1 MRTDHHRRSDNAPAA
16 PIVNRHSLDAQLC
29 AHELFEQR
37 AARSPSAV
45 AIRQDGFELSYAEL
59 NARANRLARHLRAL
73 GVGADDRV
81 ALRLPRGAEL
91 IVAMLAIAKAGAA
104 YLPLDPAYPPERQSY
119 MLADSGARL
128 LLTLG
133 EGDDPA
139 ASPPRIALDAPQ
151 RPWERLDASDP
162 TRAETGLAP
171 EHLAYVIY
179 TSGSTGQPKGVMV
192 EHRNLRNLLD
202 WHCQAFALDEGERS
216 SCAAGLAFDACSW
229 EIWPPLCMGATLVLA
244 PAAAAGDPAAL
255 LHWWQSQEL
264 HSGFLVT
271 ALAEIALKR
280 APAAGPLRRLL
291 TGGDRLSRLPDAHL
305 PFELINN
312 YGPTETT
319 VVATSGRL
327 RADDAALH
335 IGRPIANTAIHLL
348 DEDGRPVAHGAP
360 GEIYIGGASVA
371 RGYLNRPELTA
382 ERFLADPFADRADA
396 RMYRTGDLGR
406 WLPDGNLEFLGRN
419 DQQIK
424 IRGFRVEPG
433 EIEARLR
440 ALAGVDDAAVH
451 AREDRP
457 GDKRLVAYVVGADIA
472 PAAQLRAALARELPD
487 YMVPAAFVT
496 LPRLPLTP
504 NGKLDR
510 QALPA
515 PDQDAYAQRPYA
527 APQGDTETALAQI
540 WAELLQIERVGR
552 DDHFFESG
560 GHSLLAVQL
569 MERLRDRGFYADVRT
584 LFAQPTLAALARA
597 VEQARERE
605 WREVAVPAN
614 LIPDGATALTPDL
627 LPLVRLDEAQLAR
640 IVDSVTGGAANIQD
654 VYPLAP
660 LQEGIL
666 FHHLLQT
673 QGDPY
678 LLSTTLA
685 FDTRERLDGFVR
697 ALQIAIDRHDALRTA
712 VLWEGL
718 SEPVQVV
725 WRKAAL
731 EVETLAFDG
740 ADVEAQLLAH
750 TDPAHNRIDVRS
762 APQMR
767 GFAAFDAA
775 GQRWLLTLLQHHLIM
790 DHITSDLLMQ
800 ELAWIQDGRES
811 ELPAPVPFRDF
822 VAQTRLGV
830 SVEEHE
836 DYFRRILGDVEETT
850 APFGLKDVQGAGR
863 DIREVQRTLD
873 PALSRR
879 IRAHARSLGVS
890 AASVFH
896 WAWGQVLAKTTGQDE
911 AVFGTVLFGRM
922 HGGSRAD
929 RAMGLFIN
937 TLPVRVRLGEVG
949 VREGVLATH
958 ASLSELVW
966 HEHAPLALAQRC
978 SALPASTP
986 LFSALLNYHYS
997 AGSLGIDVE
1006 RGWGEGVQQLA
1017 FKERTNY
1024 AFNLSVDDRG
1034 EDFGLGLQIVADI
1047 DGERVCDYLQ
1057 RVLERAADAL
1067 ERAPDAAAWTIDVLD
1082 RDERERLLHER
1093 NATRRD
1099 YPRQGGAHRAF
1110 ERRAALAPDA
1120 VALEQDGLTLSY
1132 AELDARAERVARRLR
1147 ALGVGTN
1154 DRVALVLPR
1163 SAELVVG
1170 MLAAL
1175 KAGGAYVPMDP
1186 AYPAE
1191 RLAFLLADSAPKAVL
1206 TVAELRAQ
1214 FALDATAPVL
1224 QLDGEDAQI
1233 DDACGEAGERVA
1245 VDGGDLAYVIYTSG
1259 STGQPKG
1266 VMVEH
1271 DHLANL
1277 VGWHCETFPL
1287 QPGER
1292 TASLAGVA
1300 FDACTWEIWPAL
1312 SMGARLALPPR
1323 AAAGDPVQALHW
1335 WQAQELHSG
1344 FLVTALAEIAL
1355 SEAASPE
1362 RAENGPGRALRSL
1375 LTGGDR
1381 LSRLP
1386 ERELPFALIN
1396 NYGPTETTVVATSG
1410 RLRSDD
1416 AVLHIGRPI
1425 ANTAIYLLDAHGEP
1439 VPDGVAG
1446 EIYIGGASVAR
1457 GYLNRAELTAERF
1470 LADPFDGRE
1479 GARMYRSGDLGR
1491 WLPDGNLEFLGRNDH
1506 QIKIRG
1512 FRIELG
1518 EIEAQL
1524 ARLPG
1529 VSEAAAH
1536 VREDAAGDKRLVA
1549 YLVGADVAPAA
1560 QLREALARELPEYM
1574 VPGAFVILD
1583 RLPLTPNGKLDRRA
1597 LPAPQDEHYAHRAYE
1612 APQGETE
1619 TALAQIWAELLR
1631 VERVGRRD
1639 HFFDLGGHSL
1649 LAMRLLSRIGQR
1661 LNLEA
1666 SLPQLFA
1673 QPVLADFAAALAQA
1687 HADALPAL
1695 SAGARP
1701 SALPLSFAQQ
1711 RLWFVAQMGEEA
1723 NAAHNIPLGL
1733 RLRGALD
1740 AAALEAALGRIVQRH
1755 EALRTR
1761 FERVDGQPLQRIDA
1775 AAAFALSRH
1784 DLSAAADP
1792 QAELQRQALEEA
1804 RAPFDLERA
1813 APVRGRLLRLGEDDH
1828 ALLLTQ
1834 HHIASDGWSMG
1845 VLIDELSA
1853 LYRAYAFDGVA
1864 TGDDPLPPLPVQY
1877 ADYALWQRGW
1887 LDGDLLRHQQDYWRE
1902 HLRAAPDLLELP
1914 TDRPRPAVQEHA
1926 GDRRRFSLDAALT
1939 RELHAFS
1946 HRHGTTLYMTL
1957 LAAWAALLGRLSGQ
1971 QDLVVGT
1978 PMVNR
1983 NRTELE
1989 PLIGLFLNTLALR
2002 FDLSDDPSAAA
2013 FLAQVR
2019 DTALAA
2025 QANKDLP
2032 FEQVVETLKP
2042 VRSLAYTALYQVVF
2056 VMQNQVEPV
2065 PHLPGLQVE
2074 AMQAP
2079 QTRAQTDLWWSISEE
2094 GGQLHGEVVFATA
2107 LFDADTIERWIGHWE
2122 VLLRGMLADDAQ
2134 PLSRLPLLT
2143 PAQRDDAVRGCN
2155 RTERALPPQ
2164 RHVHA
2169 WVEAQAAAAGDAP
2182 ALVHE
2187 DLRLSYAELNAR
2199 ANRLAHYLISL
2210 GVRPDHRVALALERG
2225 ADFVVAMLATLKAGA
2240 AYVPLDPQYPSERL
2254 AFMLDDSRPK
2264 AVLTHSSVQER
2275 LPASRALMTASVVE
2289 LDDPAAPWAALS
2301 EADPDADA
2309 LGLTP
2314 DHLAY
2319 VIYTSGS
2326 TGKPK
2331 GVMVP
2336 HRGLCNLVAA
2346 QTDALDVAH
2355 GSRVLQCA
2363 SFSFDASVFEMVMAL
2378 CHASTLYV
2386 PAPGALLAGQTLADA
2401 VRRHAITHLTLTPA
2415 VLTSVEDEAAFAS
2428 VRTLVVAGDACAQA
2442 LVRRWARGRRFVNAY
2457 GPTEST
2463 IWATYQTCDADAAN
2477 APPIGRP
2484 IANTA
2489 IYLLDAHGEP
2499 VPAGVAGE
2507 IFIGGAGVARGYLN
2521 RAELSR
2527 ERFLDDPF
2535 AGREGARMY
2544 RTGDLARR
2552 RGDGV
2557 LEFQGRNDAQ
2567 VKLRGFRI
2575 ELGEIES
2582 QLTRQPGVQEALVTL
2597 RDDAS
2602 GERRLVAYLVGP
2614 QIPEAQHLRAA
2625 LAKAL
2630 PEYMLPAAFVTLA
2643 AWPLTPNGKLD
2654 RRALPSPDG
2663 EAFVQREYEPPQG
2676 PVEQALAEIWTE
2688 LLRIERVGRR
2698 DHFFEIGGHSLL
2710 AMQLTSRVRQRLGQ
2724 ELELASVFAS
2734 PVLSDLA
2741 ERVAQAEAS
2750 TLPPIRTGQRPAALP
2765 LSFAQQ
2771 RLWFLAQMGEEAN
2784 AAYHVPGGLR
2794 LRGALDEVALQA
2806 ALDRIVQRH
2815 EVLRTRFGLEQ
2826 GQPVQIIDA
2835 DARFAL
2841 RKHDLSAAADLDAQ
2855 VERWT
2860 LAEAHETFDLGTG
2873 PLIRGRLLRLAAHD
2887 HILLLTVHHVVSD
2900 GWSMSVLMRELGE
2913 LYRAYAV
2920 DGLAPAEDPLPTLP
2934 VQYADYALWQ
2944 RQWLDGAVLQ
2954 RQLDFWRGHLLG
2966 APALLELP
2974 GDRAR
2979 PAVQDLSGGTLTFEL
2994 DAELSQGLRALSQR
3008 HGTTLYMTLLAGWAA
3023 LLSRLSGQDDLVVG
3037 TAGVNRSHAEVEPL
3051 IGFFVNTLALRI
3063 DVSGE
3068 PSTAEL
3074 LARVRATA
3082 LAAQAHNDVPFQ
3094 QVVEAVKP
3102 PRSRAHTPLYQVA
3115 FVMQNTPD
3123 GTLRLPQMEIEPI
3136 LPDTTS
3142 AQIDL
3147 WWSATEAGERI
3158 ECSVVFAKAL
3168 FDADTIVRWSGHWK
3182 TLLAAMAANDARPV
3196 SRLPL
3201 LSSPQR
3207 RQVLETWNA
3216 TRRPY
3221 PRELS
3226 VVRRIQARALDAA
3239 HTPAVVHEGASLSY
3253 AELNARA
3260 NRLAHRLIALG
3271 VRPDQ
3276 RVALLLERGPQ
3287 LIVAMLATLKA
3298 GGAYVPLD
3306 PQYPSERL
3314 AFMLDDSR
3322 PKVVLTQASLEDALP
3337 SSRALMTAGV
3347 VVIDDPAASW
3357 LQLSD
3362 VDPDPAALGL
3372 DERHLA
3378 YVIYTSGSTGQ
3389 PKGVMVERANL
3400 ANLVGWHC
3408 ETFPLQPG
3416 ERTASMA
3423 GMAFDACTWE
3433 IWPALS
3439 MGATLALPPRAAAG
3453 DPAQL
3458 LQWWQAQEL
3467 HSGFLVTALA
3477 EMALSEPAAV
3487 QPGRA
3492 LRSLLTGGD
3501 RLNRLPDPALPFEL
3515 VNNYGPTET
3524 TVVATSG
3531 TLRADDG
3538 AVHIGRPIANTAIY
3552 LLDAHGE
3559 PVPQGVAG
3567 ELYIGGASV
3576 ARGYLNRAELSAE
3589 RFLADPF
3596 AGREDARMYRSGDL
3610 ARWRGDGRIEFLG
3623 RNDHQVK
3630 IRGFRIELGEIEARL
3645 LRQPGIAEAVVH
3657 AREDS
3662 PGEPRLVAYLV
3673 GADVPAAA
3681 QLREAL
3687 AKELPE
3693 YMLPSAFATLERLPL
3708 TPNGKL
3714 DRRALPAPEGDA
3726 YAQQAYEEP
3735 QGEIENVLAAVWMEL
3750 LKLPR
3755 IGRHDH
3761 FFEIGGHS
3769 LMATQ
3774 LVSRIRREWELDI
3787 PLAEVFSNPTLA
3799 ALSGVIVDY
3808 ELSAFDPQDIASLL
3822 SEHDL
3827 VKGSA

>member
-1 MRTDHHRRSDNAPAA
+1 MRTDHTRRSDNAPAA
-16 PIVNRHSLDAQLC
+16 PIVNRHSLDAHLC
-29 AHELFEQR
+29 AHELFERR
-37 AARSPSAV
+37 AASAPSSV
-45 AIRQDGFELSYAEL
+45 AIRQDGCELSYGEL

-73 GVGADDRV
+73 GVAADDRV
-81 ALRLPRGAEL
+81 ALRMPRGAEL
-91 IVAMLAIAKAGAA
+91 IVAMLATAKAGAA

-119 MLADSGARL
+119 MLADSGAKL

-133 EGDDPA
+133 EDEDAG
-139 ASPPRIALDAPQ
+139 ASPPRIALDAAQ
-151 RPWERLDASDP
+151 RPWERLDGSDLS
-162 TRAETGLAP
+162 RVENGLAP

-192 EHRNLRNLLD
+192 EHRNLRNLID
-202 WHCQAFALDEGERS
+202 WHCDAFPLEPGERS
-216 SCAAGLAFDACSW
+216 ACAAGLAFDACTW

-244 PAAAAGDPAAL
+244 PAAASADPMQL
-255 LHWWQSQEL
+255 LQWWQSQEL

-280 APAAGPLRRLL
+280 GAASGPLRRLL
-291 TGGDRLSRLPDAHL
+291 TGGDRLSRLPDAPL

-319 VVATSGRL
+319 VVATSGAL
-327 RADDAALH
+327 RADDATLH
-335 IGRPIANTAIHLL
+335 IGRPIANTSIYLL
-348 DEDGRPVAHGAP
+348 DENGNEVTRGSP
-360 GEIYIGGASVA
+360 GEIHIGGASVA

-382 ERFLADPFADRADA
+382 ERFLADPFAGGERA
-396 RMYRTGDLGR
+396 RMYRTGDLAR

-419 DQQIK
+419 DDQLK
-424 IRGFRVEPG
+424 IRGFRIEPG
-433 EIEARLR
+433 EIEALLR
-440 ALAGVDDAAVH
+440 ALPGIDEAVVH
-451 AREDRP
+451 AREVRP
-457 GDKRLVAYVVGADIA
+457 GDKRLVAYLTGDRIA
-472 PAAQLRAALARELPD
+472 PAAQLRGALAAQLPE
-487 YMVPAAFVT
+487 YMVPAAFVI
-496 LPRLPLTP
+496 LERLPLTP

-515 PDQDAYAQRPYA
+515 PAQDAYVQRAYA
-527 APQGDTETALAQI
+527 PPQGETETALAQI
-540 WAELLQIERVGR
+540 WAELLQVERIGR

-569 MERLRDRGFYADVRT
+569 MERMRDRGLYADVRS
-584 LFAQPTLAALARA
+584 LFAEPTLAALARA
-597 VEQARERE
+597 VEQARQRD
-605 WREVAVPAN
+605 WREVEVPAN
-614 LIPDGATALTPDL
+614 RIPAGCTRLTPDM
-627 LPLVRLDEAQLAR
+627 LPLVTLDEAQLAR
-640 IVDSVTGGAANIQD
+640 IVETVDGGAANIQD
-654 VYPLAP
+654 IYPLAP

-666 FHHLLQT
+666 FHHLLNE

-685 FDTRERLDGFVR
+685 FDSRERLDGFVR
-697 ALQIAIDRHDALRTA
+697 AMQTAIDRHDILRTA

-725 WRKAAL
+725 WRKATFA
-731 EVETLAFDG
+731 VDTLAFDG
-740 ADVEAQLLAH
+740 ADVEAQLRAH
-750 TDPAHNRIDVRS
+750 TDPAQYRLDVRC

-790 DHITSDLLMQ
+790 DHVTSDLLMQ
-800 ELAWIQDGRES
+800 ELAWIQGGRES
-811 ELPAPVPFRDF
+811 ELPEPVPFRDF
-822 VAQTRLGV
+822 VAQARLGV
-830 SVEEHE
+830 SVQEHE
-836 DYFRRILGDVEETT
+836 EYFRRMLGEVEEPT
-850 APFGLKDVQGAGR
+850 APFGLKDVQGGGQ
-863 DIREVQRTLD
+863 DIRETQRPLGA
-873 PALSRR
+873 ALSQR
-879 IRAHARSLGVS
+879 IRAQAKALGVS
-890 AASVFH
+890 AASLFH

-937 TLPVRVRLGEVG
+937 TLPVRVGLGEIG
-949 VREGVLATH
+949 VRDGVLATH
-958 ASLSELVW
+958 ASLSQLVW

-997 AGSLGIDVE
+997 AGALGIDLE
-1006 RGWGEGVQQLA
+1006 LGWGEGVELLA

-1024 AFNLSVDDRG
+1024 AFNLSVDDPG
-1034 EDFGLGLQIVADI
+1034 QGAEFGLGLQIVAGVDA
-1047 DGERVCDYLQ
+1047 ERICDYLQ
-1057 RVLERAADAL
+1057 RVLEQAVDAL
-1067 ERAPDAAAWTIDVLD
+1067 EQAPDTEAWKIDPLQPA
-1082 RDERERLLHER
+1082 ERERLLRER
-1093 NATRRD
+1093 NATARE
-1099 YPRQGGAHRAF
+1099 YPRHDGAHRAF
-1110 ERRAALAPDA
+1110 ERWAARTPDA
-1120 VALEQDGLTLSY
+1120 VALEQDGRLLSY
-1132 AELDARAERVARRLR
+1132 AELDARAQRLARRLR
-1147 ALGVGTN
+1147 ALGVSTN

-1163 SAELVVG
+1163 SAELVTG

-1186 AYPAE
+1186 AYPPE
-1191 RLAFLLADSAPKAVL
+1191 RLGYLLADSAPKAVL
-1206 TVAELRAQ
+1206 TLSGLRAQ
-1214 FALDATAPVL
+1214 LALDAAVPML
-1224 QLDGEDAQI
+1224 ELDRDDSGEETTDA
-1233 DDACGEAGERVA
+1233 VS
-1245 VDGGDLAYVIYTSG
+1245 VDGADLAYVIYTSG

-1271 DHLANL
+1271 DQLANL

-1292 TASLAGVA
+1292 TASMAGVA
-1300 FDACTWEIWPAL
+1300 FDACTWEVWPAL
-1312 SMGARLALPPR
+1312 SMGATLALPPQ
-1323 AAAGDPVQALHW
+1323 AAAGDPMQLLQW
-1335 WQAQELHSG
+1335 WQAQQVHSG

-1355 SEAASPE
+1355 S
-1362 RAENGPGRALRSL
+1362 RLQPGQALRSL

-1386 ERELPFALIN
+1386 EADLPFALVN

-1416 AVLHIGRPI
+1416 ATIHIGRPI
-1425 ANTAIYLLDAHGEP
+1425 ANTAIYLLDAHGLP

-1446 EIYIGGASVAR
+1446 EIWIGGASVAR
-1457 GYLNRAELTAERF
+1457 GYLNRPELTAERF
-1470 LADPFDGRE
+1470 LADPFAGRD

-1506 QIKIRG
+1506 QIKLRG

-1529 VSEAAAH
+1529 VSEVAAH

-1549 YLVGADVAPAA
+1549 YLVGESLPAAA
-1560 QLREALARELPEYM
+1560 QLRDALARELPDYM
-1574 VPGAFVILD
+1574 VPTAFVTLE
-1583 RLPLTPNGKLDRRA
+1583 RLPLTANGKLDRRA
-1597 LPAPQDEHYAHRAYE
+1597 LPAPQDENYAHRAYE
-1612 APQGETE
+1612 APQGEIE
-1619 TALAQIWAELLR
+1619 SELAQIWAELLR

-1639 HFFDLGGHSL
+1639 DFFDLGGHSL

-1673 QPVLADFAAALAQA
+1673 TPVLADFAAALASSQA
-1687 HADALPAL
+1687 GALPAL
-1695 SAGARP
+1695 SAGPRP
-1701 SALPLSFAQQ
+1701 DALPLSFAQQ

-1733 RLRGALD
+1733 SLRGDLNEPALD
-1740 AAALEAALGRIVQRH
+1740 AALSRIVQRH

-1761 FERVDGQPLQRIDA
+1761 YERVDGQPVQRIEA
-1775 AAAFALSRH
+1775 AGGFALSRH
-1784 DLSAAADP
+1784 DLSGAADP
-1792 QAELQRQALEEA
+1792 QAELQRHALEEA

-1813 APVRGRLLRLGEDDH
+1813 APVRGRLLRLGAHDH

-1845 VLIDELSA
+1845 VLIDELGA
-1853 LYRAYAFDGVA
+1853 LYRAYADGVA
-1864 TGDDPLPPLPVQY
+1864 AHEDPLPPLPVQY

-1887 LDGDLLRHQQDYWRE
+1887 LDGDLLQHQQDYWRE

-1926 GDRRRFSLDAALT
+1926 GDRRRFSLDPALT

-2002 FDLSDDPSAAA
+2002 FDLSGDPSVAA

-2056 VMQNQVEPV
+2056 VMQNQTDPA
-2065 PHLPGLQVE
+2065 PQLPGLQVE
-2074 AMQAP
+2074 AMDAP

-2094 GGQLHGEVVFATA
+2094 GERLHGEVVFATA
-2107 LFDADTIERWIGHWE
+2107 LFDADTIERWIGHWQ
-2122 VLLRGMLADDAQ
+2122 VLLRSMIADDAQ
-2134 PLSRLPLLT
+2134 ALSRLPLLT
-2143 PAQRDDAVRGCN
+2143 PAQRERELREWN
-2155 RTERALPPQ
+2155 RSERALPPQ

-2169 WVEAQAAAAGDAP
+2169 WIEAQAAQAGDVV

-2187 DLRLSYAELNAR
+2187 DESLSYTELNAR
-2199 ANRLAHYLISL
+2199 ANRLAHHLIAL

-2225 ADFVVAMLATLKAGA
+2225 AGFVVAMLATLKAGA

-2264 AVLTHSSVQER
+2264 VVLTQSAVQER

-2301 EADPDADA
+2301 DANPDAQA

-2346 QTDALDVAH
+2346 QTDALAVEP

-2378 CHASTLYV
+2378 CHASTLVV
-2386 PAPGALLAGQTLADA
+2386 PAAGALLAGKTLAEA
-2401 VRRHAITHLTLTPA
+2401 VQRHAITHLTLTPA
-2415 VLTSVEDEAAFAS
+2415 VLTSVDDVASFAS

-2442 LVRRWARGRRFVNAY
+2442 LVQRWARGRRFVNAY

-2463 IWATYQTCDADAAN
+2463 IWATWQLCDADADS
-2477 APPIGRP
+2477 APAIGRP

-2499 VPAGVAGE
+2499 VPQGVAGE
-2507 IFIGGAGVARGYLN
+2507 IHIGGAGVARGYLN
-2521 RAELSR
+2521 RAELTR
-2527 ERFLDDPF
+2527 ERFLHDPF
-2535 AGREGARMY
+2535 ARGEGARMY

-2552 RGDGV
+2552 RADGS

-2597 RDDAS
+2597 REDAA

-2630 PEYMLPAAFVTLA
+2630 PEFMLPAAFVTLA
-2643 AWPLTPNGKLD
+2643 GWPLTPNGKLD

-2663 EAFVQREYEPPQG
+2663 DAFVQREYQPPQG
-2676 PVEQALAEIWTE
+2676 PVEQALAEIWAE

-2710 AMQLTSRVRQRLGQ
+2710 AMQVTSRVRQRLGQ
-2724 ELELASVFAS
+2724 ELELASVFAC
-2734 PVLSDLA
+2734 PVLCDLA

-2771 RLWFLAQMGEEAN
+2771 RLWFLAQMGDEAN

-2794 LRGALDEVALQA
+2794 LRGALDETALQA

-2815 EVLRTRFGLEQ
+2815 EVLRTCFGLEQ
-2826 GQPVQIIDA
+2826 GQPVQLIQPEG
-2835 DARFAL
+2835 RFAL
-2841 RKHDLSAAADLDAQ
+2841 HKHDLSGAADIDAE

-2860 LAEAHETFDLGTG
+2860 LAEADETFDLGTG
-2873 PLIRGRLLRLAAHD
+2873 PLIRGRLLRLAAQD

-2920 DGLAPAEDPLPTLP
+2920 DGVAPDQDPLPPLP

-2966 APALLELP
+2966 APAVLELP

-2979 PAVQDLSGGTLTFEL
+2979 PPVQDLTGGTLTFEI
-2994 DAELSQGLRALSQR
+2994 DAELSRGLRALSQR

-3063 DVSGE
+3063 DLSGE
-3068 PSTAEL
+3068 PDTAEL

-3082 LAAQAHNDVPFQ
+3082 LAAQQHNDVPFQ

-3123 GTLRLPQMEIEPI
+3123 DTLRLPQMQIEPI
-3136 LPDTTS
+3136 LPETTS

-3147 WWSATEAGERI
+3147 WWSATEVGEGI
-3158 ECSVVFAKAL
+3158 ECSVVYAKAL
-3168 FDADTIVRWSGHWK
+3168 FDAETIQRWSRHWQ
-3182 TLLAAMAANDARPV
+3182 TLLAAMVANPARPV
-3196 SRLPL
+3196 QRLPL
-3201 LSSPQR
+3201 LSSPER

-3226 VVRRIQARALDAA
+3226 VVRRVQQQARSAGAVAA
-3239 HTPAVVHEGASLSY
+3239 VSHEGESLSY

-3260 NRLAHRLIALG
+3260 NRLAHQLIALG

-3276 RVALLLERGPQ
+3276 RVALLLERGPH
-3287 LIVAMLATLKA
+3287 LVVAMLAVLKA

-3306 PQYPSERL
+3306 PNYPSERL
-3314 AFMLDDSR
+3314 AFMLDDSK
-3322 PKVVLTQASLEDALP
+3322 PKVVLTQASLEDSLP

-3347 VVIDDPAASW
+3347 VVVDAADAGW
-3357 LQLSD
+3357 QRLSD
-3362 VDPDPAALGL
+3362 SDPDPAALGL
-3372 DERHLA
+3372 DEHHLA

-3408 ETFPLQPG
+3408 ETFPLQAG

-3423 GMAFDACTWE
+3423 GVAFDACTWE
-3433 IWPALS
+3433 TWPALS

-3477 EMALSEPAAV
+3477 EIALADATF
-3487 QPGRA
+3487 GRAGQGGA

-3501 RLNRLPDPALPFEL
+3501 RLNRLPDEDLPFDL

-3531 TLRADDG
+3531 TLRRGDG
-3538 AVHIGRPIANTAIY
+3538 AIHIGRPIANTAVY

-3567 ELYIGGASV
+3567 EIHIGGASV
-3576 ARGYLNRAELSAE
+3576 ARGYLNRAELTRE
-3589 RFLADPF
+3589 RFLDDPF
-3596 AGREDARMYRSGDL
+3596 AGREGARMYRSGDL
-3610 ARWRGDGRIEFLG
+3610 GRWRGDGTIEFLG

-3645 LRQPGIAEAVVH
+3645 AKQPGVAEALVH

-3662 PGEPRLVAYLV
+3662 PGEVRLVAYLV
-3673 GADVPAAA
+3673 GAHAPAAE
-3681 QLREAL
+3681 LRDAL
-3687 AKELPE
+3687 ARELPE
-3693 YMLPSAFATLERLPL
+3693 YMLPAAFVTLDRLPL

-3726 YAQQAYEEP
+3726 YAQQTYEEP

-3822 SEHDL
+3822 SEQDL